1 MQNEYWELFEKTGN
15 IEAYLSY
22 ACTSEWSQICE
33 REEGKKSSESGN
45 SNRDCVIGYA
55 NGRVR

>member
-22 ACTSEWSQICE
+22 ACTSERSQICE
-33 REEGKKSSESGN
+33 EEGKKISESRN
-45 SNRDCVIGYA
+45 CNRDCIIDYA
-55 NGRVR
+55 NGRI